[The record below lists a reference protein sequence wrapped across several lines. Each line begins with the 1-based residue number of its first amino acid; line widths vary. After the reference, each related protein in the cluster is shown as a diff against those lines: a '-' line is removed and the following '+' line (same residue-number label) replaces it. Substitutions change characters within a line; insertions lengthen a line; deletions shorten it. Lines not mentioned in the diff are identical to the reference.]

1 MFAWLK
7 SLFRRKHNIVRIP
20 SEFSI
25 NDLAYPDKFAAITA
39 ACRTAVVQSEKV
51 ENDVAQR

>member
-7 SLFRRKHNIVRIP
+7 LLFRPKHNIIRIP
-20 SEFSI
+20 SEI
-25 NDLAYPDKFAAITA
+25 AIDDLAYPDKFAAMTA
-39 ACRTAVVQSEKV
+39 ACRAAVIASDKD